1 MERSVNIWDTLK
13 THAKAQF
20 LDVIQWMEDDR
31 TTVVYRFP
39 VFNQAIQDGGKLVV
53 REGQSAVF
61 LNEGKLS
68 EAFGPGT
75 HEISTRTKAL
85 WSFFESIKYQLNYPF
100 KGDIFFVS
108 TRRFTEQKWGTPG
121 PIPMMDPQM
130 GPVRIRAFG
139 IYSWRVVDPAVFVRE
154 LVGNMG
160 LFSTD
165 EIEGQLR
172 RKLVSAFTDTL
183 GETKMPVL
191 ELASKYMDLGDAIR
205 ERMSAGLTKDYGI
218 QLTDFVVEKVTLPE
232 DVEKMLDKR
241 TSMGIIGDMNAYR
254 AFEQAGAVAGMV
266 DAAKIAAANPS
277 SGGNPMMNA
286 GMGLAM
292 GQAFGQAMAPQPGF
306 GQQGFGQPGFGQP
319 GFGGPAPY
327 QATQPLPSA
336 PPPPP
341 PVAQIFHYSGPAGQA
356 QAGAAEIAA
365 KIAADRN
372 GNHMVWA
379 AGFPGWKKWSEVPEI
394 VALVPPAA
402 PPPPPVPV
410 DLRFH
415 YHGASGQAELSAA
428 EVAARLAADPNGR
441 HLVWR
446 QGMAGWTEAKDVPE
460 LRSAGGPPVPPPP
473 PF

>member
-1 MERSVNIWDTLK
+1 VNVWDTLK
-13 THAKAQF
+13 GHAKAQF

-68 EAFGPGT
+68 ESFGPGT

-85 WSFFESIKYQLNYPF
+85 VSFFESIKYQLNYPF

-139 IYSWRVVDPAVFVRE
+139 IYSWRVVDSAVFVRE

-183 GETKMPVL
+183 GEAKMPVL
-191 ELASKYMDLGDAIR
+191 ELASRYMDLGDAIR
-205 ERMSAGLTKDYGI
+205 ERMSANLTRDYGI
-218 QLTDFVVEKVTLPE
+218 QLTDFVVEKITLPE

-254 AFEQAGAVAGMV
+254 AFEQAGAVGGMV
-266 DAAKIAAANPS
+266 DAAKLAAANPS

-292 GQAFGQAMAPQPGF
+292 GQMFGQSMGPGMAQPGMAQP
-306 GQQGFGQPGFGQP
+306 GMAQQPHMGQPGGHFYGN
-319 GFGGPAPY
+319 
-327 QATQPLPSA
+327 QPLPAA

-341 PVAQIFHYSGPAGQA
+341 PSLIFHYSGPAGQA
-356 QAGAAEIAA
+356 QLSPADVAARV
-365 KIAADRN
+365 AADRA

-379 AGFPGWKKWSEVPEI
+379 AGFPAWKRWNEVHEI

-402 PPPPPVPV
+402 PPPPPAPPADV
-410 DLRFH
+410 RFH
-415 YHGASGQAELSAA
+415 YHGAAGQLELSAV
-428 EVAARLAADPNGR
+428 EVKARLMADPGGR

-446 QGMAGWTEAKDVPE
+446 QGMAGWTEAREVPE
-460 LRSAGGPPVPPPP
+460 VINAGGGMAPPPP
-473 PF
+473 PPPM

>member
-1 MERSVNIWDTLK
+1 MSIWNTLK

-31 TTVVYRFP
+31 TTVVYRYP

-53 REGQSAVF
+53 REGQAAVF
-61 LNEGKLS
+61 LNEGAMS

-75 HEISTRTKAL
+75 HEISTRTKSIV
-85 WSFFESIKYQLNYPF
+85 SFFESIKYQLNYPF

-139 IYSWRVVDPAVFVRE
+139 IYSWRVVDPGKFLKE

-172 RKLVSAFTDTL
+172 RKLVSAFTDAL
-183 GETKMPVL
+183 GEAKLPVL
-191 ELASKYMDLGDAIR
+191 ELASRYMDLGDAIR
-205 ERMSAGLTKDYGI
+205 EKMSKKLTEDYGI

-241 TSMGIIGDMNAYR
+241 TSMGIIGDMNQYR
-254 AFEQAGAVAGMV
+254 AFEQAGAIGGMV
-266 DAAKIAAANPS
+266 DAAKIAAANP
-277 SGGNPMMNA
+277 GQGNPMMNA

-292 GQAFGQAMAPQPGF
+292 GQMFGQSMAPGLGGNMGAP
-306 GQQGFGQPGFGQP
+306 QQGAYYGN
-319 GFGGPAPY
+319 
-327 QATQPLPSA
+327 QAMPSA

-341 PVAQIFHYSGPAGQA
+341 PLAVTYHYHGPAGQA
-356 QAGAAEIAA
+356 QGTAAEIAA
-365 KIAADRN
+365 RVAADRN

-379 AGFPGWKKWSEVPEI
+379 AGFPAWKKWNEVPEI
-394 VALVPPAA
+394 LALIPPAA
-402 PPPPPVPV
+402 PPPPPMAGPEP
-410 DLRFH
+410 RFH
-415 YHGASGQAELSAA
+415 YAGPTGQAELGASEIRAK
-428 EVAARLAADPNGR
+428 VQADPAGR
-441 HLVWR
+441 HLVWKA
-446 QGMAGWTEAKDVPE
+446 GMAEWTEAAKVPE
-460 LRSAGGPPVPPPP
+460 IANAGGPPMPPPP